1 MKSAAAKE
9 LSVVIPVYNEENAI
23 AGTIEE
29 VYGVLSQTDI
39 EFEILLVNDGSKDQ
53 TRARLEQF
61 LVDHPDLQ
69 ERITVIHHERNR
81 GYGASLKTGIRR
93 TRYGTVAITDADAT
107 YPNERLPDLLQEYLD
122 GRYDMVVGQR
132 SFKKLP
138 TITKPAKWFISKLA
152 NFLVEDKIE
161 DINSGLRIFDREIA
175 MKFFPMICEGFSF
188 TTTIT
193 LAMMSNHYAVKY
205 VPIEYYRR
213 EGKSKIKPVRDTL
226 NFIAL
231 IIRTVMYFNPLKIFV
246 PISLLMFLTSVA
258 FFIMGQTGILFS
270 QSPNDTITVLFVGGI
285 QVLVTGMI
293 ADLIDKRIV
302 K

>member
-1 MKSAAAKE
+1 MSEVTARE
-9 LSVVIPVYNEENAI
+9 LSIVIPVYNEENAI
-23 AGTIEE
+23 VATVEE
-29 VYGVLSQTDI
+29 VHGILSKSDI
-39 EFEILLVNDGSKDQ
+39 CFEIVLVNDGSKDG
-53 TRARLEQF
+53 TRERLDAY
-61 LVDHPDLQ
+61 LAAHPELK
-69 ERITVIHHERNR
+69 ETLSVIHHQRNR

-93 TRYGTVAITDADAT
+93 TRYATVAITDADAT
-107 YPNERLPDLLQEYLD
+107 YPNDRIPDLLTEYIE
-122 GRYDMVVGQR
+122 GRHDMVVGQR

-138 TITKPAKWFISKLA
+138 TLTKPAKWFISRLA

-161 DINSGLRIFDREIA
+161 DINSGLRIFDKEIA

-193 LAMMSNHYAVKY
+193 LAMMTNHYAVKY
-205 VPIEYYRR
+205 VPIDYYRR
-213 EGKSKIKPVRDTL
+213 EGKSKIKPIRDTL

-246 PISLLMFLTSVA
+246 PISLLMFLVSIA
-258 FFIMGQTGILFS
+258 FFIMGQTGVFAE
-270 QSPNDTITVLFVGGI
+270 SPNDTISVLFVGGI